1 MEDNIIV
8 ARGNTA
14 DKEPTPSNTANR
26 SSSVLSDAPLTDEG
40 EGQSTVGA
48 TQDDGPSAETV
59 NGVSHN
65 AQGEQNGDFAT
76 PTRGGMG
83 VGRGRGGGR
92 PRGKGKGG
100 GLAGSGLLSNGGTP
114 DGSTQTPTPGK
125 ARGRGRGGG
134 RPRGKGKGSA
144 RSNKRKRDDDDED
157 SDSAS
162 SISSDEVTPIAT
174 MTKSGRSVQ
183 KPTSF
188 VPPPPAS
195 PMAPATKRKRVFT
208 RRNPESAVCKVC
220 LRGTSPTSNMIVFCD
235 GCNSPYHRYCHQP
248 AIDQSVIDVVD
259 KEWFCR
265 RCEVEREV
273 PVPEGEISGFVAV
286 EGVGAEQRQQYFSSL
301 PSGLLVTLLTKA
313 TTLQPTL
320 PVFAP
325 DFAARILHPTSTAN
339 PTAPPTNGV
348 PPKPPSPKRLPPY
361 SYHPPPRPNGVR
373 APDPPTESYYGPDVH
388 PRNYPRPGQGLMKT
402 LPQDREEEGRLVEE
416 DRFGVFTHFWKP
428 DERIEEAAK
437 AAGPGNGGSGGAGAS
452 ANGGAGGGGDT
463 TAGAAA
469 PTNGGASAAGPTSH
483 PGATV
488 NGGGGSGGLK
498 GSVGLNF
505 ARDVPASRRLSRTL
519 PRKLSRFTSSRLHL
533 STETVPTTTINP
545 VMATEAMDTEPDI
558 PTESLPDEKIIDDG
572 DLLIDCCDK
581 SGGKFLVSSAT
592 IKRVSPVFK
601 AMLGPHFKEGQS
613 KTLPLEVECP
623 EDDWAGMRLMLQL
636 LHNCASC
643 VDGEIPKREALEC
656 FTDMA
661 ILADK
666 YQSTD
671 RNRLYCLAVAAYL
684 LKKSKHF
691 YVFTKRLVLEQ
702 TKLFHNIHERY
713 VPGIGDV
720 LGFRFILELETQRT
734 AAILSVSEEVRDMAK
749 AGCPLPGC
757 REEIISDTFLTLL
770 RDELDLEFPWPPTF
784 GPHGES
790 VGQVLRGIKSAGP
803 VEVGTL
809 ACRHGNRSPTV
820 TKHAY
825 QFKSFAAKAYE
836 SLGGM
841 CIDCVKKGCYKT
853 GVCKEVGHAT
863 FHKSNECEL

>member
-1 MEDNIIV
+1 
-8 ARGNTA
+8 
-14 DKEPTPSNTANR
+14 
-26 SSSVLSDAPLTDEG
+26 
-40 EGQSTVGA
+40 
-48 TQDDGPSAETV
+48 
-59 NGVSHN
+59 
-65 AQGEQNGDFAT
+65 
-76 PTRGGMG
+76 
-83 VGRGRGGGR
+83 
-92 PRGKGKGG
+92 
-100 GLAGSGLLSNGGTP
+100 
-114 DGSTQTPTPGK
+114 
-125 ARGRGRGGG
+125 
-134 RPRGKGKGSA
+134 
-144 RSNKRKRDDDDED
+144 
-157 SDSAS
+157 
-162 SISSDEVTPIAT
+162 
-174 MTKSGRSVQ
+174 
-183 KPTSF
+183 
-188 VPPPPAS
+188 
-195 PMAPATKRKRVFT
+195 
-208 RRNPESAVCKVC
+208 
-220 LRGTSPTSNMIVFCD
+220 
-235 GCNSPYHRYCHQP
+235 
-248 AIDQSVIDVVD
+248 
-259 KEWFCR
+259 
-265 RCEVEREV
+265 
-273 PVPEGEISGFVAV
+273 
-286 EGVGAEQRQQYFSSL
+286 
-301 PSGLLVTLLTKA
+301 
-313 TTLQPTL
+313 
-320 PVFAP
+320 
-325 DFAARILHPTSTAN
+325 
-339 PTAPPTNGV
+339 
-348 PPKPPSPKRLPPY
+348 
-361 SYHPPPRPNGVR
+361 
-373 APDPPTESYYGPDVH
+373 
-388 PRNYPRPGQGLMKT
+388 
-402 LPQDREEEGRLVEE
+402 
-416 DRFGVFTHFWKP
+416 
-428 DERIEEAAK
+428 
-437 AAGPGNGGSGGAGAS
+437 
-452 ANGGAGGGGDT
+452 
-463 TAGAAA
+463 
-469 PTNGGASAAGPTSH
+469 
-483 PGATV
+483 
-488 NGGGGSGGLK
+488 
-498 GSVGLNF
+498 
-505 ARDVPASRRLSRTL
+505 
-519 PRKLSRFTSSRLHL
+519 
-533 STETVPTTTINP
+533 
-545 VMATEAMDTEPDI
+545 MATEAMDTAPDI
-558 PTESLPDEKIIDDG
+558 ATESLPDEKIIDDG

-581 SGGKFLVSSAT
+581 SGGKFLVSSAV
-592 IKRVSPVFK
+592 IKRASPVFK
-601 AMLGPHFKEGQS
+601 AMLGPHFKEGQL

-666 YQSTD
+666 YQCIEALSLQVDGVLSNASSLRPTD

-825 QFKSFAAKAYE
+825 QFKSFATKAYE